1 LKQSIKKSIGII
13 GAGRLGTTLAAAINK
28 RNISG
33 IELAAISSKTRDAL
47 IRAKDIIGTVK
58 DNMLFTTDNNKC
70 TAKADCVFICTPDDI
85 IEKAC
90 KSIAG
95 ANPKTLKG
103 KLFIHFSGA
112 KTLEVLSSASEAGAH
127 TASIH
132 PIKSFASIN
141 DSIDT
146 LPQTIY
152 GVTYPI
158 KPHNESRKFI
168 DYFVLSM
175 GGTIIEVEDEKKS
188 LYHAAACVASNYLVA
203 LINYAV
209 SIHEG
214 IGIKKEDSLRA
225 LSGLID
231 GTVAN
236 IKKLG
241 PGQALTGPI
250 ARGDIGTVEE
260 HLASFSKHLGPGKD
274 LVYSIMGYEAAK
286 LACENGWI
294 KKPVL
299 EEFRKIF
306 KIQKKQ

>member
-28 RNISG
+28 KKISG
-33 IELAAISSKTRDAL
+33 IELVAISSKTGDAL
-47 IRAKDIIGTVK
+47 IRAQDIIGTVK
-58 DNMLFTTDNNKC
+58 NNLIFTTDNNKC
-70 TAKADCVFICTPDDI
+70 AAEADCIFICTPDDI
-85 IEKAC
+85 IENVC
-90 KSIAG
+90 KSIVQS
-95 ANPKTLKG
+95 NPGDIKA

-112 KTLEVLSSASEAGAH
+112 KTLKVLSSASEAGAH

-141 DSIDT
+141 DSIET
-146 LPQTIY
+146 LPGTIY
-152 GVTYPI
+152 GVTYPV
-158 KPHNESRKFI
+158 KPHSESRKFI

-203 LINYAV
+203 LVNYAV

-225 LSGLID
+225 LSGLIE
-231 GTVAN
+231 GTIAN

-241 PGQALTGPI
+241 PRQALTGPI
-250 ARGDIGTVEE
+250 ARGDTGTVEE
-260 HLASFSKHLGPGKD
+260 HLANFSKYLGPDRD
-274 LVYSIMGYEAAK
+274 LVYSIMGYETAK

-306 KIQKKQ
+306 KIQ

>member
-28 RNISG
+28 KKISG
-33 IELAAISSKTRDAL
+33 IELVAISSKTGDAL
-47 IRAKDIIGTVK
+47 IRAQDIIGTVK
-58 DNMLFTTDNNKC
+58 NNLIFTTDNNKC
-70 TAKADCVFICTPDDI
+70 AAEADCIFICTPDDI
-85 IEKAC
+85 IENVC
-90 KSIAG
+90 KSIVQSTPGDIKA
-95 ANPKTLKG
+95 

-112 KTLEVLSSASEAGAH
+112 KTLKVLSSASEAGAH

-141 DSIDT
+141 DSIET
-146 LPQTIY
+146 LPGTIY
-152 GVTYPI
+152 GVTYPV
-158 KPHNESRKFI
+158 KPHSESRKFI

-203 LINYAV
+203 LVNYAV

-225 LSGLID
+225 LSGLIE
-231 GTVAN
+231 GTIAN

-241 PGQALTGPI
+241 PQQALTGPI
-250 ARGDIGTVEE
+250 ARGDTGTVEE
-260 HLASFSKHLGPGKD
+260 HLANFSKYLGPDRD
-274 LVYSIMGYEAAK
+274 LVYSIMGYETAK
-286 LACENGWI
+286 LACQNGWI

-306 KIQKKQ
+306 KIQ

>member
-28 RNISG
+28 KKISG
-33 IELAAISSKTRDAL
+33 IELVAISSKTGDAL
-47 IRAKDIIGTVK
+47 IRAQDIIGTVK
-58 DNMLFTTDNNKC
+58 NNLIFTTDNNKC
-70 TAKADCVFICTPDDI
+70 AAEADCIFICTPDDI
-85 IEKAC
+85 IENVC
-90 KSIAG
+90 KSIVQS
-95 ANPKTLKG
+95 NPGDIKA

-112 KTLEVLSSASEAGAH
+112 KTLKVLSSASEAGAH

-141 DSIDT
+141 DSIET
-146 LPQTIY
+146 LPGTIY
-152 GVTYPI
+152 GVTYPV
-158 KPHNESRKFI
+158 KPHSESRKFI

-203 LINYAV
+203 LVNYAV

-225 LSGLID
+225 LSGLIE
-231 GTVAN
+231 GTIAN

-241 PGQALTGPI
+241 PQQALTGPI
-250 ARGDIGTVEE
+250 ARGDTGTVEE
-260 HLASFSKHLGPGKD
+260 HLANFSKYLGPDRD
-274 LVYSIMGYEAAK
+274 LVYSIMGYETAK
-286 LACENGWI
+286 LACQNGWI

-306 KIQKKQ
+306 KIQ

>member
-1 LKQSIKKSIGII
+1 MKQSIKKSIGII
-13 GAGRLGTTLAAAINK
+13 GAGRLGTTLAAVISK
-28 RNISG
+28 EKISG
-33 IELAAISSKTRDAL
+33 IELVAISSKNNDSL
-47 IRAKDIIGTVK
+47 VRAQDIIGTFK
-58 DNMLFTTDNNKC
+58 DNLIFTNDNNKC
-70 TAKADCVFICTPDDI
+70 AAKADCIFICTPDDI
-85 IEKAC
+85 IENVC
-90 KSIAG
+90 KSIVES
-95 ANPKTLKG
+95 NPGDIKS

-112 KTLEVLSSASEAGAH
+112 KTLEVLSSASGAGAH

-146 LPQTIY
+146 LPGTIY
-152 GVTYPI
+152 GVTYPV
-158 KPHNESRKFI
+158 KPHSESRKFI

-188 LYHAAACVASNYLVA
+188 IYHAAACVASNYLVT
-203 LINYAV
+203 LVNYAV
-209 SIHEG
+209 SIHES

-231 GTVAN
+231 GTIAN

-241 PGQALTGPI
+241 PRQALTGPI
-250 ARGDIGTVEE
+250 ARGDTGTVEE
-260 HLASFSKHLGPGKD
+260 HLANFSKYLGPDRD
-274 LVYSIMGYEAAK
+274 LVYSIMGYETAK

-306 KIQKKQ
+306 KIQ

>member
-1 LKQSIKKSIGII
+1 MKQSIKKSIGII

-28 RNISG
+28 KKISG
-33 IELAAISSKTRDAL
+33 IELVAISSKTGDAL
-47 IRAKDIIGTVK
+47 IRAQDIIGTVK
-58 DNMLFTTDNNKC
+58 NNLIFTTDNNKC
-70 TAKADCVFICTPDDI
+70 AAEADCIFICTPDDI
-85 IEKAC
+85 IENVC
-90 KSIAG
+90 KSIVQS
-95 ANPKTLKG
+95 NPGDIKA

-112 KTLEVLSSASEAGAH
+112 KTLKVLSSASEAGAH

-141 DSIDT
+141 DSIET
-146 LPQTIY
+146 LPGTIY
-152 GVTYPI
+152 GVTYPV
-158 KPHNESRKFI
+158 KPHSESRKFI

-203 LINYAV
+203 LVNYAV

-225 LSGLID
+225 LSGLIE
-231 GTVAN
+231 GTIAN

-241 PGQALTGPI
+241 PQQALTGPI
-250 ARGDIGTVEE
+250 ARGDTGTVEE
-260 HLASFSKHLGPGKD
+260 HLANFSKYLGPDRD
-274 LVYSIMGYEAAK
+274 LVYSIMGYETAK
-286 LACENGWI
+286 LACQNGWI

-306 KIQKKQ
+306 KIQ